1 MAILCTSNQCGRVFD
16 LQHTSL
22 TGSNI
27 RLNIWRF
34 CAFAFQ
40 KWSYQKVDF
49 FWPFADGTYLSWVKL
64 FMFFLLFLKALSR
77 FMSSGIYKTLMD
89 KLGFYIFCHLSLQ
102 TFHISL
108 WLKTVSPILYVIN
121 ALKLQEMCQTKYC
134 SLKGKLC

>member
-1 MAILCTSNQCGRVFD
+1 MAILCTSNQCGRVSD

-77 FMSSGIYKTLMD
+77 FMCSGIYKTLMD
-89 KLGFYIFCHLSLQ
+89 KTGFLHFLSFIAANFSYQSL
-102 TFHISL
+102 TKNSISNIICD
-108 WLKTVSPILYVIN
+108 KCPKASGNVPN
-121 ALKLQEMCQTKYC
+121 
-134 SLKGKLC
+134 